1 VGVLVSILL
10 LTSLERHRTAV
21 VKNAVAAK
29 AQRVRGEDVLRSGV
43 EYGVSARY
51 LPHGMNGQHMAQR
64 RGHNESLEIAPMCP
78 CANLNPL

>member
-1 VGVLVSILL
+1 MGVLVSILL
-10 LTSLERHRTAV
+10 LTPSERHRTAI
-21 VKNAVAAK
+21 VKSAVAVK

-64 RGHNESLEIAPMCP
+64 RGYDEILEIAPMCP
-78 CANLNPL
+78 CANLNP